1 MATRRRR
8 GEDGISFEHRGP
20 CSDPHRHRH
29 CPGLWRGELTLGYTG
44 DGKRQRRKVSGTTK
58 VAVVD
63 KLRDLR
69 TQLDT
74 GITPKAG
81 YAHYTLRRAA
91 EDWLA
96 HGLEG
101 RSPKTVIKNQ
111 NVLEPIL
118 AVIGARKLRDLTAA
132 DVRQALAAMAAGY
145 STAAVSMGHLAL
157 KRAIRHAEASDLV
170 SRNVAT
176 LADTPKGQEGRP
188 SKSLTLE
195 QALAVITAA
204 RTLPVMELRP
214 GLKDVRRPAEL
225 MHAYIT
231 LSLLCGLRTE
241 EARALRWA
249 HVDLDG
255 DPAARPP
262 VPPHVAVWRSV
273 ASARRDQ
280 DRTVPPHPRPPL
292 SSSPGA
298 ARLGGQ
304 PGRRA
309 ASGGPGLAGHR
320 AGVHHPQRRRA
331 GRGERPQDVQTHLHR
346 SRNRGQLDPARAA
359 HLLRQLDEPPRR
371 RHRGDRP
378 PGRPRHHPHHR
389 DRLPPRTTTRHHHR
403 RRGHGLALHDNLARA
418 GPRTAEDPHTPAA
431 GPRIPGLPAHM
442 QRPPSRADRIL
453 RNATIRRSP
462 PVQIAE
468 YSRRRGTS
476 CRCHLLLRSSGYACP
491 SSHNLRWR
499 AEGYGRGMRTPCA
512 RADSH

>member
-20 CSDPHRHRH
+20 CSDPQRHRH

-44 DGKRQRRKVSGTTK
+44 DGKRQRRKVSGKTK

-81 YAHYTLRRAA
+81 YAHYTLRQAA

-101 RSPKTVIKNQ
+101 RSPKTITKNQ

-273 ASARRDQ
+273 RVHGETKTERSRRTLGLPSVAVQALRAWADSQAGEQQAAGGQ
-280 DRTVPPHPRPPL
+280 DWQDIGLVFTTHNGDALDAGNVRKMFKRICAEAGIGDSWTPRELRTSFVSLMSHQ
-292 SSSPGA
+292 GVA
-298 ARLGGQ
+298 IEEIARLV
-304 PGRRA
+304 
-309 ASGGPGLAGHR
+309 GH
-320 AGVHHPQRRRA
+320 A
-331 GRGERPQDVQTHLHR
+331 TT
-346 SRNRGQLDPARAA
+346 
-359 HLLRQLDEPPRR
+359 
-371 RHRGDRP
+371 
-378 PGRPRHHPHHR
+378 
-389 DRLPPRTTTRHHHR
+389 RTTEIVYR
-403 RRGHGLALHDNLARA
+403 RELRPVITTG
-418 GPRTAEDPHTPAA
+418 AEVMDQLFT
-431 GPRIPGLPAHM
+431 
-442 QRPPSRADRIL
+442 
-453 RNATIRRSP
+453 T
-462 PVQIAE
+462 
-468 YSRRRGTS
+468 T
-476 CRCHLLLRSSGYACP
+476 
-491 SSHNLRWR
+491 
-499 AEGYGRGMRTPCA
+499 
-512 RADSH
+512 